1 LGEGNTVRDEEWN
14 NRPWL
19 TPWEAVGLFMV
30 LAFFALVFVRWWGG
44 APNIDVNALR
54 TPVETER

>member
-1 LGEGNTVRDEEWN
+1 MRDEEWN